1 MGHSVSGAG
10 VAAPS
15 GQGVSLS
22 AGGNVLIARGSWGRR
37 VGECGVGGGGGGEC
51 GTGQGLRSQQTSGAE
66 QEQSHLDWEYL
77 LEMWATFWPVER
89 CIGG

>member
-37 VGECGVGGGGGGEC
+37 VGECGVGGGAAASAA
-51 GTGQGLRSQQTSGAE
+51 QDKDSVLSR
-66 QEQSHLDWEYL
+66 
-77 LEMWATFWPVER
+77 PVEQNR
-89 CIGG
+89 NKVT

>member
-37 VGECGVGGGGGGEC
+37 VGECGVGGGWRRVRHRTRTPFSADQWSRT
-51 GTGQGLRSQQTSGAE
+51 GTKSLRLGIPARDVGYILAS
-66 QEQSHLDWEYL
+66 
-77 LEMWATFWPVER
+77 
-89 CIGG
+89 